1 MLLLLLLLLFMYAL
15 GSLSSL
21 TVPTANDTAFCGS
34 EHTLSHAPE
43 KQGKRISW
51 KVSAWVFS
59 TECWRICHSP
69 YTKDN
74 NQ

>member
-1 MLLLLLLLLFMYAL
+1 MLPPLIFKSVNQAVVVVVVYIFL

-34 EHTLSHAPE
+34 EHTLPSAPE

-51 KVSAWVFS
+51 KVSA
-59 TECWRICHSP
+59 
-69 YTKDN
+69 
-74 NQ
+74 

>member
-1 MLLLLLLLLFMYAL
+1 MLLLLLLLLLLFMYAL

-51 KVSAWVFS
+51 KVSA
-59 TECWRICHSP
+59 
-69 YTKDN
+69 
-74 NQ
+74 

>member
-1 MLLLLLLLLFMYAL
+1 VLPPLIFKSVNKNVVVVVVVIYVCL

-21 TVPTANDTAFCGS
+21 TVLTANDTAFCGS

-51 KVSAWVFS
+51 KVSA
-59 TECWRICHSP
+59 
-69 YTKDN
+69 
-74 NQ
+74 

>member
-1 MLLLLLLLLFMYAL
+1 MLPPLIFKSMNQAVVVVVVYICL

-34 EHTLSHAPE
+34 EHTLPSAPE

-51 KVSAWVFS
+51 KVSA
-59 TECWRICHSP
+59 
-69 YTKDN
+69 
-74 NQ
+74 

>member
-1 MLLLLLLLLFMYAL
+1 MLLPLIFKSVNKAVVVVVVIYVCL

-51 KVSAWVFS
+51 KVS
-59 TECWRICHSP
+59 E
-69 YTKDN
+69 
-74 NQ
+74 

>member
-1 MLLLLLLLLFMYAL
+1 MLPPLIFKSVNQAVVVVDYICL

-34 EHTLSHAPE
+34 EHTLPSAPE

-51 KVSAWVFS
+51 KVSA
-59 TECWRICHSP
+59 
-69 YTKDN
+69 
-74 NQ
+74 

>member
-1 MLLLLLLLLFMYAL
+1 MLPPLIFKSVNQAVVVVDYISL

-34 EHTLSHAPE
+34 EHTLPSAPE

-51 KVSAWVFS
+51 KVSA
-59 TECWRICHSP
+59 
-69 YTKDN
+69 
-74 NQ
+74 

>member
-1 MLLLLLLLLFMYAL
+1 MLLPLIFKSVNQAVVVVVVYICL

-34 EHTLSHAPE
+34 EHTLPSAPE

-51 KVSAWVFS
+51 KVSA
-59 TECWRICHSP
+59 
-69 YTKDN
+69 
-74 NQ
+74 

>member
-1 MLLLLLLLLFMYAL
+1 MLPPLILKSVNKNVVVVIYVCL

-51 KVSAWVFS
+51 KVSA
-59 TECWRICHSP
+59 
-69 YTKDN
+69 
-74 NQ
+74 

>member
-1 MLLLLLLLLFMYAL
+1 MLPPLIFKSLNQAVVVVVVVYICL

-34 EHTLSHAPE
+34 EHTLPSAPE

-51 KVSAWVFS
+51 KVSA
-59 TECWRICHSP
+59 
-69 YTKDN
+69 
-74 NQ
+74 

>member
-1 MLLLLLLLLFMYAL
+1 MLPPLIFKSVNKAVFVVVVVVVVIYVCL

-34 EHTLSHAPE
+34 EHTLPSAPE

-51 KVSAWVFS
+51 KVSA
-59 TECWRICHSP
+59 
-69 YTKDN
+69 
-74 NQ
+74 

>member
-1 MLLLLLLLLFMYAL
+1 MLPPLIFKSVNQAVIVVVVYICL

-34 EHTLSHAPE
+34 EHTLPSAPE

-51 KVSAWVFS
+51 KVSA
-59 TECWRICHSP
+59 
-69 YTKDN
+69 
-74 NQ
+74 

>member
-1 MLLLLLLLLFMYAL
+1 MLPPLIFKSVNQAVVVVVVYICL

-34 EHTLSHAPE
+34 EHTLPSAPE

-51 KVSAWVFS
+51 KVSA
-59 TECWRICHSP
+59 
-69 YTKDN
+69 
-74 NQ
+74 

>member
-1 MLLLLLLLLFMYAL
+1 MLPPLIFKSVNQAVVVVVVVYICL

-34 EHTLSHAPE
+34 EHTLPSAPE

-51 KVSAWVFS
+51 KVSA
-59 TECWRICHSP
+59 
-69 YTKDN
+69 
-74 NQ
+74 

>member
-1 MLLLLLLLLFMYAL
+1 MLPSLIFKSVNQAVVVVVVYICL

-34 EHTLSHAPE
+34 EHTLPSAPE

-51 KVSAWVFS
+51 KVSA
-59 TECWRICHSP
+59 
-69 YTKDN
+69 
-74 NQ
+74 

>member
-1 MLLLLLLLLFMYAL
+1 MLLPLIFKSVNKAVVVVVIYVCL

-51 KVSAWVFS
+51 KVS
-59 TECWRICHSP
+59 E
-69 YTKDN
+69 
-74 NQ
+74 

>member
-1 MLLLLLLLLFMYAL
+1 MLPPLIFKSVNQAVVVVVYICL

-34 EHTLSHAPE
+34 EHTLPSAPE

-51 KVSAWVFS
+51 KVSA
-59 TECWRICHSP
+59 
-69 YTKDN
+69 
-74 NQ
+74 